1 MKTKHFFYCMAFV
14 MMLLGTACTQDDDPT
29 AGKVKVTFIA
39 HLPETIDSRAI
50 GDGSKANQL
59 FFWVYDEND
68 QEYAD
73 LRRQNVDFDQTTN
86 TSRVSAYLTPGHVY
100 KFAFWAQHKNTTGYD
115 PGTSSQIKINYLDA
129 KCNDELRD
137 AFWGW
142 IPNLYVDVAGEITQD
157 IVLTRRLAQINVGIS
172 PQGYQAAKSAGI
184 DLKEYDSWI
193 QVTGSPAGYT
203 AFELRT
209 GEANTARTYR
219 APIITFDYDAMP
231 DELLRAEGKTWVYL
245 ALNYFQPRV
254 AQQALVNVEMKLR
267 HKVTGNILT
276 FNFPNIPVKG
286 TERTNILLDDII
298 EYVDFDIIIDEN
310 FDNLDNNIY
319 IDQDGNQ
326 IPDPNGNG
334 NG

>member
-14 MMLLGTACTQDDDPT
+14 MMLLGTACTQEDDPT
-29 AGKVKVTFIA
+29 MGKVKVTFIA
-39 HLPETIDSRAI
+39 HLPETLDSRAI

-68 QEYAD
+68 QEYTD

-100 KFAFWAQHKNTTGYD
+100 KFAFWAQHKQTTGYV
-115 PGTSSQIKINYLDA
+115 PGASSLIQIIYQNA

-157 IVLTRRLAQINVGIS
+157 IVLTRRLAQLNVGIS
-172 PQGYQAAKSAGI
+172 PRGYQAAKNAGV

-193 QVTGSPAGYT
+193 EISNSTAAGYT
-203 AFELRT
+203 GFELRT
-209 GEANTARTYR
+209 GEANTSRAYR
-219 APIITFDYDAMP
+219 VNPITFDFDAMP
-231 DELLRAEGKTWVYL
+231 NELLYAENKNWVYL

-254 AQQALVNVEMKLR
+254 AQKALVDVVMKLR
-267 HKVTGNILT
+267 HKVTGNMLT
-276 FNFPNIPVKG
+276 FNFPGIPVRG

-298 EYVDFDIIIDEN
+298 EYVDFDVIIDEN

-319 IDQDGNQ
+319 VDQDGNQ
-326 IPDPNGNG
+326 IPGPNGNG
-334 NG
+334 D